1 MFISTDIR
9 LNRLDY
15 DQYKK
20 LHVNYNIMNKIW
32 QGRLDGEELLYH
44 RIFQRVK
51 EEIDYNAVSTKDF
64 VLHGFA
70 VDEGVSRNK
79 GRQGAK
85 DAPDMIRRNMSNF
98 PVILPDFS
106 LLDFGNITCDDG
118 NLENAQQ
125 NLANKI
131 SDVLLKGGRSLVL
144 GGGHEVT
151 YGHYSGVK
159 KAFAGQKIGIINFDA
174 HFDNREPENGVGAS
188 SGTGFW
194 QIAQEGEI
202 NSLHIGIQR
211 NSNTLKL
218 FDTAHQ
224 FGMKYILADELF
236 FENLPSVYE
245 RVNQLTESVD
255 VLYMTICMDVFN
267 ASIAPG
273 VSASAYNG
281 IFADAAFMHLYK
293 HILKSEKLQALD
305 IAEVNPQFDI
315 QERTGRLAASLVN
328 EWFMI

>member
-1 MFISTDIR
+1 M
-9 LNRLDY
+9 
-15 DQYKK
+15 
-20 LHVNYNIMNKIW
+20 IW

-51 EEIDYNAVSTKDF
+51 AESNYDAISTNDF

-70 VDEGVSRNK
+70 VDEGVRRNK
-79 GRQGAK
+79 GKQGAK
-85 DAPDMIRRNMSNF
+85 DAPDIIRKNMSNF
-98 PVILPDFS
+98 PVIRPDFS
-106 LLDFGNITCDDG
+106 LIDFGNITCENG
-118 NLENAQQ
+118 NLENTQ
-125 NLANKI
+125 NELAKKV
-131 SDVLLKGGRSLVL
+131 SKVLLKGGKSLVL

-151 YGHYSGVK
+151 FGHYRGVK
-159 KAFAGQKIGIINFDA
+159 TAFQEQKIGIINFDA
-174 HFDNREPENGVGAS
+174 HFDNRQPENGVGAS

-236 FENLPSVYE
+236 FENLPSIYE
-245 RVNQLTESVD
+245 RVNELAEAVD
-255 VLYMTICMDVFN
+255 FLYMTICMDVFN

-281 IFADAAFMHLYK
+281 IFADAAFMHLYR
-293 HILKSEKLQALD
+293 HILRNEKLIALD
-305 IAEVNPQFDI
+305 IAEVNPELDI
-315 QERTGRLAASLVN
+315 QDHTARLAASLAN

>member
-1 MFISTDIR
+1 
-9 LNRLDY
+9 
-15 DQYKK
+15 
-20 LHVNYNIMNKIW
+20 MNNIW

-51 EEIDYNAVSTKDF
+51 EESNYDLISTNDF

-70 VDEGVSRNK
+70 VDEGVRRNK

-85 DAPDMIRRNMSNF
+85 DAPDIIRKNISNF
-98 PVILPDFS
+98 PVVRPEFS
-106 LLDFGNITCDDG
+106 LLDFGNLNCEDG
-118 NLENAQQ
+118 NLENSQ
-125 NLANKI
+125 NELAKNVSK
-131 SDVLLKGGRSLVL
+131 VLLKGGKSIVL

-151 YGHYSGVK
+151 FGHYRGVRT
-159 KAFAGQKIGIINFDA
+159 AFPEQKIGIINFDA
-174 HFDNREPENGVGAS
+174 HFDNRQPENGVGAS

-245 RVNQLTESVD
+245 RVNELAESVD

-281 IFADAAFMHLYK
+281 IFADAAFMHLYR
-293 HILKSEKLQALD
+293 HILRNEKLVALD

-315 QERTGRLAASLVN
+315 QQRTARLAASLAN

>member
-1 MFISTDIR
+1 M
-9 LNRLDY
+9 
-15 DQYKK
+15 
-20 LHVNYNIMNKIW
+20 IW

-51 EEIDYNAVSTKDF
+51 AESNYDLISTNDF

-70 VDEGVSRNK
+70 VDEGVRRNK

-85 DAPDMIRRNMSNF
+85 DAPDVIRKNMSNF
-98 PVILPDFS
+98 PVIRPDFS
-106 LLDFGNITCDDG
+106 LLDFGNITCEDE
-118 NLENAQQ
+118 NLENTQ
-125 NLANKI
+125 NELAKNVSK
-131 SDVLLKGGRSLVL
+131 VLLKGGKSLVL

-151 YGHYSGVK
+151 FGHYRGVK
-159 KAFAGQKIGIINFDA
+159 TAFQEQKIGIINFDA
-174 HFDNREPENGVGAS
+174 HFDNRQPENGVGAS

-236 FENLPSVYE
+236 FENLPSIYE
-245 RVNQLTESVD
+245 RVNELADSVD
-255 VLYMTICMDVFN
+255 FLYMTICMDVFN

-281 IFADAAFMHLYK
+281 IFADAAFMHLYR
-293 HILKSEKLQALD
+293 HILRNEKLIALD
-305 IAEVNPQFDI
+305 IAEVNPALDI
-315 QERTGRLAASLVN
+315 QDHTGRLAASLAN

>member
-1 MFISTDIR
+1 M
-9 LNRLDY
+9 
-15 DQYKK
+15 
-20 LHVNYNIMNKIW
+20 IW

-51 EEIDYNAVSTKDF
+51 TESNYDLISTNDF

-70 VDEGVSRNK
+70 VDEGVRRNK

-85 DAPDMIRRNMSNF
+85 DAPDVIRKNMSNF
-98 PVILPDFS
+98 PVIRPDFS
-106 LLDFGNITCDDG
+106 LLDFGNITCEDG
-118 NLENAQQ
+118 NLENTQ
-125 NLANKI
+125 NELAKNVSK
-131 SDVLLKGGRSLVL
+131 VLLKGGKSLVL

-151 YGHYSGVK
+151 FGHYRGVK
-159 KAFAGQKIGIINFDA
+159 TAFQEQKIGIVNFDA
-174 HFDNREPENGVGAS
+174 HFDNRQPENGVGAS

-236 FENLPSVYE
+236 FENLPSIYE
-245 RVNQLTESVD
+245 RVNELADSVD
-255 VLYMTICMDVFN
+255 FLYMTICMDVFN

-281 IFADAAFMHLYK
+281 IFADAAFMHLYR
-293 HILKSEKLQALD
+293 HILRNEKLIALD
-305 IAEVNPQFDI
+305 IAEVNPGLDI
-315 QERTGRLAASLVN
+315 QDHTARLAASLAN

>member
-1 MFISTDIR
+1 M
-9 LNRLDY
+9 
-15 DQYKK
+15 
-20 LHVNYNIMNKIW
+20 MNKIW

-44 RIFQRVK
+44 RLFQRVK
-51 EEIDYNAVSTKDF
+51 EETNYDAISTNDF

-70 VDEGVSRNK
+70 VDEGVRRNK

-85 DAPDMIRRNMSNF
+85 DAPCIIRKNMANF
-98 PVILPDFS
+98 PVIFPDFS
-106 LLDFGNITCDDG
+106 LLDFGNVTCEDG
-118 NLENAQQ
+118 NLENTQN
-125 NLANKI
+125 NLAKNVSK
-131 SDVLLKGGRSLVL
+131 VLLKGGKSMVL

-151 YGHYSGVK
+151 YAHYLGVK
-159 KAFAGQKIGIINFDA
+159 TAFPEQKIGIINIDA
-174 HFDNREPENGVGAS
+174 HFDNRQPENGVGAS

-224 FGMKYILADELF
+224 YGMKYILADELF
-236 FENLPSVYE
+236 FENLTSIYQRIDE
-245 RVNQLTESVD
+245 LLESVD
-255 VLYMTICMDVFN
+255 YVYLTICMDVFN

-281 IFADAAFMHLYK
+281 IFADATFMHFYR
-293 HILKSEKLQALD
+293 HILKSEKLLALD
-305 IAEVNPQFDI
+305 VAEVNPLFDI
-315 QERTGRLAASLVN
+315 QDRTARLAATLMN

>member
-1 MFISTDIR
+1 M
-9 LNRLDY
+9 
-15 DQYKK
+15 
-20 LHVNYNIMNKIW
+20 IW

-51 EEIDYNAVSTKDF
+51 AENNYDLISTNDF

-70 VDEGVSRNK
+70 VDEGVRRNK

-85 DAPDMIRRNMSNF
+85 DAPDVIRKNMSNF
-98 PVILPDFS
+98 PVIRPDFS
-106 LLDFGNITCDDG
+106 LLDFGNITCEDG
-118 NLENAQQ
+118 NLENIQ
-125 NLANKI
+125 NELAKNVSK
-131 SDVLLKGGRSLVL
+131 VLLKGGKSLVL

-151 YGHYSGVK
+151 FGHYRGVK
-159 KAFAGQKIGIINFDA
+159 TAFQEQKIGIINFDA
-174 HFDNREPENGVGAS
+174 HFDNRQPENGVGAS

-194 QIAQEGEI
+194 QIAQEGQI

-224 FGMKYILADELF
+224 LGMKYILADELF

-245 RVNQLTESVD
+245 RVNELAEAVD
-255 VLYMTICMDVFN
+255 FLYMTICMDVFN

-281 IFADAAFMHLYK
+281 IFADAAFMHLYR
-293 HILKSEKLQALD
+293 HILRNEKLIALD
-305 IAEVNPQFDI
+305 IAEVNPGLDI
-315 QERTGRLAASLVN
+315 QDHTARLAASLAN

>member
-1 MFISTDIR
+1 M
-9 LNRLDY
+9 
-15 DQYKK
+15 
-20 LHVNYNIMNKIW
+20 IW

-51 EEIDYNAVSTKDF
+51 EEKNYDAISTNDF

-70 VDEGVSRNK
+70 VDEGVRRNK

-85 DAPDMIRRNMSNF
+85 DAPDMIRKNMSNF
-98 PVILPDFS
+98 PVIRPDFS
-106 LLDFGNITCDDG
+106 LLDFGNIICEDA
-118 NLENAQQ
+118 NLENTQ
-125 NLANKI
+125 NELAKNVSK
-131 SDVLLKGGRSLVL
+131 VLLKGGKSLVL

-151 YGHYSGVK
+151 FGHYRGVRT
-159 KAFAGQKIGIINFDA
+159 AFPEQRIGIINFDA
-174 HFDNREPENGVGAS
+174 HFDNRQPENGVGAS

-245 RVNQLTESVD
+245 RVNELADSVD

-267 ASIAPG
+267 VSIAPG

-281 IFADAAFMHLYK
+281 IFADAAFMHLYR
-293 HILKSEKLQALD
+293 HILKNEKLVALD
-305 IAEVNPQFDI
+305 IAEVNPHFDI
-315 QERTGRLAASLVN
+315 QDHTARLAASLAN

>member
-1 MFISTDIR
+1 M
-9 LNRLDY
+9 
-15 DQYKK
+15 
-20 LHVNYNIMNKIW
+20 IW

-51 EEIDYNAVSTKDF
+51 AESNYDLISTNNF

-70 VDEGVSRNK
+70 VDEGVRRNK

-85 DAPDMIRRNMSNF
+85 DAPDVIRKNMSNF
-98 PVILPDFS
+98 PVIRPDFS
-106 LLDFGNITCDDG
+106 LLDFGNITCEDG
-118 NLENAQQ
+118 NLENTQ
-125 NLANKI
+125 NELAKNVSK
-131 SDVLLKGGRSLVL
+131 VLLKGGKSLVL

-151 YGHYSGVK
+151 FGHYRGVK
-159 KAFAGQKIGIINFDA
+159 TAFQEQKIGIINFDA
-174 HFDNREPENGVGAS
+174 HFDNRQPENGVGAS

-236 FENLPSVYE
+236 FENLPSIYE
-245 RVNQLTESVD
+245 RVNELAESVD
-255 VLYMTICMDVFN
+255 FLYMTICMDVFN

-281 IFADAAFMHLYK
+281 IFADAAFMHLYR
-293 HILKSEKLQALD
+293 HILRNEKLIALD
-305 IAEVNPQFDI
+305 IAEVNPGLDI
-315 QERTGRLAASLVN
+315 QDHTARLAASLAN

>member
-1 MFISTDIR
+1 M
-9 LNRLDY
+9 
-15 DQYKK
+15 
-20 LHVNYNIMNKIW
+20 IW
-32 QGRLDGEELLYH
+32 QGRLDGEELLHH

-51 EEIDYNAVSTKDF
+51 EENNYDTISTNDF

-70 VDEGVSRNK
+70 VDEGVRRNK

-85 DAPDMIRRNMSNF
+85 DAPDVIRKNMSNF
-98 PVILPDFS
+98 PVIRPDFS
-106 LLDFGNITCDDG
+106 LLDFGNITCEDG
-118 NLENAQQ
+118 NLENTQ
-125 NLANKI
+125 NELAKNVSK
-131 SDVLLKGGRSLVL
+131 VLLKGGKSLVL

-151 YGHYSGVK
+151 FGHYRGVRT
-159 KAFAGQKIGIINFDA
+159 AFQEQKIGIINFDA
-174 HFDNREPENGVGAS
+174 HFDNRQPQDGIGAS

-236 FENLPSVYE
+236 FENLPSIYE
-245 RVNQLTESVD
+245 RVNELAESVD
-255 VLYMTICMDVFN
+255 FLYVTICMDVFN
-267 ASIAPG
+267 AAIAPG

-281 IFADAAFMHLYK
+281 IFADSAFMHLYR
-293 HILKSEKLQALD
+293 HILKNEKLIALD
-305 IAEVNPQFDI
+305 IAEVNPSFDI
-315 QERTGRLAASLVN
+315 QDHTARLAASLAN

>member
-1 MFISTDIR
+1 
-9 LNRLDY
+9 
-15 DQYKK
+15 
-20 LHVNYNIMNKIW
+20 MNNNTW

-51 EEIDYNAVSTKDF
+51 EEKNYDVISTKDF

-70 VDEGVSRNK
+70 VDEGVRRNK
-79 GRQGAK
+79 GRQGSK
-85 DAPDMIRRNMSNF
+85 DAPDVIRKNMSNF

-106 LLDFGNITCDDG
+106 LLDFGNLTCEDQ
-118 NLENAQQ
+118 NLENTQ
-125 NLANKI
+125 NELAKNVSK
-131 SDVLLKGGRSLVL
+131 VLLKGGKSLVL
-144 GGGHEVT
+144 GGGHEIT
-151 YGHYSGVK
+151 YAHYLGVK
-159 KAFAGQKIGIINFDA
+159 TAFPELKIGIINIDA
-174 HFDNREPENGVGAS
+174 HFDNRQPENGIGSS

-236 FENLPSVYE
+236 FENLPSIYE
-245 RVNQLTESVD
+245 RIDELLNSVD
-255 VLYMTICMDVFN
+255 YVYLTICMDVFN

-273 VSASAYNG
+273 VSAAAYNG
-281 IFADAAFMHLYK
+281 IFADATFMHFYR
-293 HILKSEKLQALD
+293 HILKNKKLIAVD
-305 IAEVNPQFDI
+305 VAEVNPSFDI
-315 QERTGRLAASLVN
+315 QERTARLAACLVN
-328 EWFMI
+328 EWFMM

>member
-1 MFISTDIR
+1 M
-9 LNRLDY
+9 
-15 DQYKK
+15 
-20 LHVNYNIMNKIW
+20 IW
-32 QGRLDGEELLYH
+32 QGRLDGEELLHH

-51 EEIDYNAVSTKDF
+51 EENNYDKISTNDF

-70 VDEGVSRNK
+70 VDEGVRRNK

-85 DAPDMIRRNMSNF
+85 DAPDIIRKNMANF
-98 PVILPDFS
+98 PVIRPDFS
-106 LLDFGNITCDDG
+106 LLDFGNITCEDG
-118 NLENAQQ
+118 NLENTQ
-125 NLANKI
+125 NELAKKV
-131 SDVLLKGGRSLVL
+131 SKVLLKGGKSLVL

-151 YGHYSGVK
+151 FGHYRGVK
-159 KAFAGQKIGIINFDA
+159 TAFPEQKIGIINFDA
-174 HFDNREPENGVGAS
+174 HFDNRQPENGVGAS

-194 QIAQEGEI
+194 QIAQEGAI

-245 RVNQLTESVD
+245 RVNELAESVD
-255 VLYMTICMDVFN
+255 FLYVTICMDVFN

-281 IFADAAFMHLYK
+281 ILADAAFMHLYR
-293 HILKSEKLQALD
+293 HILRNEKLIALD
-305 IAEVNPQFDI
+305 IAEVNPLFDI
-315 QERTGRLAASLVN
+315 QHHTARLAASLAN